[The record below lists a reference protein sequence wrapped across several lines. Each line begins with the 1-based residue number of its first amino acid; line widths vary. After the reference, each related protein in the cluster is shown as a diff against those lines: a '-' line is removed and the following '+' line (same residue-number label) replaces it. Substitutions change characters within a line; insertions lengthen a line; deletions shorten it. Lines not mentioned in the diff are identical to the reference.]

1 MGMLMMLFFWHL
13 PAKVF
18 RKCYKYVN
26 SFFTDHSMLFSTD
39 PNPSKSKTECLIF
52 SRDKTAEQIMKVK
65 LNGDFLPWV
74 GTAKHLGN
82 HLSSKLDLATFSPET
97 KTDLL
102 AKRAIL
108 FDKVHQVEQ
117 QFGYYEPQLVL
128 RLLSIYSTALYG
140 SPLWQLYSD
149 EHCKLN
155 RSWNTAVKISWDLPH
170 STHTRFL
177 ESLCPVTHLESVLTG
192 RAIGFLQ
199 NLENSKK
206 ELIRLLFNSCSA
218 DLRTVTG
225 RNLNF
230 LLLKYGK
237 ATRKELF
244 DDRVTIKH
252 TRVYTLPAEENW
264 KVSMMEEI
272 SLMKKNH
279 LDIEFDKDALEE
291 ILEYICTD

>member
-1 MGMLMMLFFWHL
+1 M
-13 PAKVF
+13 
-18 RKCYKYVN
+18 
-26 SFFTDHSMLFSTD
+26 
-39 PNPSKSKTECLIF
+39 
-52 SRDKTAEQIMKVK
+52 
-65 LNGDFLPWV
+65 NG
-74 GTAKHLGN
+74 
-82 HLSSKLDLATFSPET
+82 
-97 KTDLL
+97 
-102 AKRAIL
+102 
-108 FDKVHQVEQ
+108 
-117 QFGYYEPQLVL
+117 
-128 RLLSIYSTALYG
+128 
-140 SPLWQLYSD
+140 
-149 EHCKLN
+149 
-155 RSWNTAVKISWDLPH
+155 SWNTAVKIIWDLPH
-170 STHTRFL
+170 PTHTRFL

-252 TRVYTLPAEENW
+252 TIVYSLPAAENW
-264 KVSMMEEI
+264 KVSMIKEI

-279 LDIEFDKDALEE
+279 LDIEFDKDDLEE